1 MKIICVGKNYLKH
14 IDELNSSKEDEPVIF
29 LKPDTSII
37 QKNQPFFIPEFSNE
51 IHYEIE
57 IILKFNRLGKHIE
70 SKFSNK
76 YFNQI
81 SLGIDFTARDFQ
93 NKFKDR
99 GLPWDISKGFDN
111 SALIGDWKS
120 IKTYDLDN
128 INFRLEKN
136 GKIVQQSN
144 SKNMIWKIDELIAY
158 ASKYFTI
165 KIGDIM
171 FTGTPE
177 GVGVVSEDDVL
188 EGFLGDEKVFS
199 VKIKYC
205 LLYTSPSPRDCQ

>member
-14 IDELNSSKEDEPVIF
+14 IDEFNSSKEDEPVIF

-81 SLGIDFTARDFQ
+81 SLGVDFTARDFQ
-93 NKFKDR
+93 NKFKER

-120 IKTYDLDN
+120 IKTYDLNN

-177 GVGVVSEDDVL
+177 GVGVVSEDDLL
-188 EGFLGDEKVFS
+188 EGFLGNEKVFS
-199 VKIKYC
+199 VKIK
-205 LLYTSPSPRDCQ
+205 

>member
-177 GVGVVSEDDVL
+177 GVGELVRMM
-188 EGFLGDEKVFS
+188 F
-199 VKIKYC
+199 
-205 LLYTSPSPRDCQ
+205 

>member
-93 NKFKDR
+93 NKFKER

-144 SKNMIWKIDELIAY
+144 SKNMIWKIDELISY

-199 VKIKYC
+199 VKIK
-205 LLYTSPSPRDCQ
+205 

>member
-14 IDELNSSKEDEPVIF
+14 IDELNSSKEDAPVIF

-93 NKFKDR
+93 NKFKER

-177 GVGVVSEDDVL
+177 GVGVVSENDVL

-199 VKIKYC
+199 VKIK
-205 LLYTSPSPRDCQ
+205 

>member
-70 SKFSNK
+70 SKFSDK

-93 NKFKDR
+93 NKFKER

-128 INFRLEKN
+128 IKFRLEKN

-199 VKIKYC
+199 VKIK
-205 LLYTSPSPRDCQ
+205 

>member
-93 NKFKDR
+93 NKFKER

-158 ASKYFTI
+158 ASRYFTI

-177 GVGVVSEDDVL
+177 GVGVVSEDDIL
-188 EGFLGDEKVFS
+188 EGFLGNEKVFS
-199 VKIKYC
+199 VKIK
-205 LLYTSPSPRDCQ
+205 

>member
-37 QKNQPFFIPEFSNE
+37 QQNQPFFIPEFSNE

-93 NKFKDR
+93 NKFKER

-111 SALIGDWKS
+111 SALIGHWKS

-144 SKNMIWKIDELIAY
+144 SKDMIWKIDELIAY

-199 VKIKYC
+199 VKIK
-205 LLYTSPSPRDCQ
+205 

>member
-144 SKNMIWKIDELIAY
+144 SKNMIWKIDELISY

-199 VKIKYC
+199 VKIK
-205 LLYTSPSPRDCQ
+205 

>member
-93 NKFKDR
+93 NKFKER

-111 SALIGDWKS
+111 SALIGDWKN

-199 VKIKYC
+199 VKIK
-205 LLYTSPSPRDCQ
+205 

>member
-81 SLGIDFTARDFQ
+81 SLGVDFTARDFQ
-93 NKFKDR
+93 NKFKER

-158 ASKYFTI
+158 ASRYFTI

-177 GVGVVSEDDVL
+177 GVGVVSENDIL
-188 EGFLGDEKVFS
+188 EGFLGNEKVLS
-199 VKIKYC
+199 IKIK
-205 LLYTSPSPRDCQ
+205 

>member
-29 LKPDTSII
+29 LKPDSSII

-93 NKFKDR
+93 NKFKER

-177 GVGVVSEDDVL
+177 GVGVVSEDDIL

-199 VKIKYC
+199 VKIK
-205 LLYTSPSPRDCQ
+205 

>member
-188 EGFLGDEKVFS
+188 EGFLGDEKVFT
-199 VKIKYC
+199 VKIK
-205 LLYTSPSPRDCQ
+205 

>member
-93 NKFKDR
+93 NKFKER

-120 IKTYDLDN
+120 IKTYDLNN

-158 ASKYFTI
+158 ASRYFTL

-177 GVGVVSEDDVL
+177 GVGVVSEDDIL
-188 EGFLGDEKVFS
+188 EGFLGNEKVLS
-199 VKIKYC
+199 VKIK
-205 LLYTSPSPRDCQ
+205 

>member
-70 SKFSNK
+70 SKFSKK

-93 NKFKDR
+93 NKFKER

-188 EGFLGDEKVFS
+188 EGFLSDEKVFS
-199 VKIKYC
+199 VKIK
-205 LLYTSPSPRDCQ
+205 

>member
-76 YFNQI
+76 YFNHI

-93 NKFKDR
+93 NKFKER

-120 IKTYDLDN
+120 IKTYDLNN

-188 EGFLGDEKVFS
+188 EGFLGNEKVFGI
-199 VKIKYC
+199 KIK
-205 LLYTSPSPRDCQ
+205 

>member
-158 ASKYFTI
+158 ASRYFTI

-199 VKIKYC
+199 VKIK
-205 LLYTSPSPRDCQ
+205 

>member
-70 SKFSNK
+70 SKFSKK

-93 NKFKDR
+93 NKFKER

-128 INFRLEKN
+128 LNFRLEKN

-177 GVGVVSEDDVL
+177 GVGVVSEDDIL
-188 EGFLGDEKVFS
+188 EGFIDNEKVLS
-199 VKIKYC
+199 VKIK
-205 LLYTSPSPRDCQ
+205 

>member
-70 SKFSNK
+70 SKFSKK

-93 NKFKDR
+93 NKFKER

-144 SKNMIWKIDELIAY
+144 SKNMIWKLDELIAY

-199 VKIKYC
+199 VKIK
-205 LLYTSPSPRDCQ
+205 

>member
-14 IDELNSSKEDEPVIF
+14 IDELNSSNEDEPVIF

-93 NKFKDR
+93 NKFKER

-199 VKIKYC
+199 VKIK
-205 LLYTSPSPRDCQ
+205 

>member
-93 NKFKDR
+93 NKFKER

-120 IKTYDLDN
+120 IKTYDLNN

-199 VKIKYC
+199 VKIK
-205 LLYTSPSPRDCQ
+205 

>member
-93 NKFKDR
+93 NKFKER

-177 GVGVVSEDDVL
+177 GVGLVSEDDVL
-188 EGFLGDEKVFS
+188 EGFIDNEKVLS
-199 VKIKYC
+199 VKIK
-205 LLYTSPSPRDCQ
+205 

>member
-81 SLGIDFTARDFQ
+81 SLGVDFTARDFQ
-93 NKFKDR
+93 NKFKER

-120 IKTYDLDN
+120 IKTHDLDN

-177 GVGVVSEDDVL
+177 GVGVVSEDDLL
-188 EGFLGDEKVFS
+188 EGFLGNEKVFS
-199 VKIKYC
+199 VKIK
-205 LLYTSPSPRDCQ
+205 

>member
-81 SLGIDFTARDFQ
+81 SLGVDFTARDFQ
-93 NKFKDR
+93 NKFKER

-120 IKTYDLDN
+120 VKTFDLDN

-177 GVGVVSEDDVL
+177 GVGVVSEDDLL
-188 EGFLGDEKVFS
+188 EGFLGNEKVFS
-199 VKIKYC
+199 VKIK
-205 LLYTSPSPRDCQ
+205 

>member
-70 SKFSNK
+70 SKFSKK

-93 NKFKDR
+93 NKFKER

-177 GVGVVSEDDVL
+177 GVGVVSEDDIL
-188 EGFLGDEKVFS
+188 EGFLGNEKVFS
-199 VKIKYC
+199 VKIK
-205 LLYTSPSPRDCQ
+205 

>member
-76 YFNQI
+76 YFNQV

-199 VKIKYC
+199 VKIK
-205 LLYTSPSPRDCQ
+205 

>member
-70 SKFSNK
+70 SKFSKK

-81 SLGIDFTARDFQ
+81 SLGLDFTARDFQ
-93 NKFKDR
+93 NKFKER

-199 VKIKYC
+199 VKIK
-205 LLYTSPSPRDCQ
+205 

>member
-29 LKPDTSII
+29 LKPDNSII

-199 VKIKYC
+199 VKIK
-205 LLYTSPSPRDCQ
+205 

>member
-1 MKIICVGKNYLKH
+1 MKIICVDKNYLKH

-70 SKFSNK
+70 SKFSKK

-93 NKFKDR
+93 NKFKNR

-199 VKIKYC
+199 VKIK
-205 LLYTSPSPRDCQ
+205 

>member
-37 QKNQPFFIPEFSNE
+37 QKNQPFFIPEFSIE

-70 SKFSNK
+70 SKFSKK

-93 NKFKDR
+93 NKFKER

-120 IKTYDLDN
+120 IKSYDLNN

-158 ASKYFTI
+158 ASRYFTI

-199 VKIKYC
+199 VKIK
-205 LLYTSPSPRDCQ
+205 

>member
-14 IDELNSSKEDEPVIF
+14 IDELNSSTEDEPVIF

-199 VKIKYC
+199 VKIK
-205 LLYTSPSPRDCQ
+205 

>member
-81 SLGIDFTARDFQ
+81 SLGVDFTARDFQ
-93 NKFKDR
+93 NKFKER

-199 VKIKYC
+199 VKIK
-205 LLYTSPSPRDCQ
+205 